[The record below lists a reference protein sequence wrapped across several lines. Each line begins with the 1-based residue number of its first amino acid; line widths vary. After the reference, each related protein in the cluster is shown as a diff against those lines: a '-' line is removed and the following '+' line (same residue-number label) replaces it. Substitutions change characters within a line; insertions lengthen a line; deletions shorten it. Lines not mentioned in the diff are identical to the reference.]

1 MYTHESNKIKIHI
14 ARAWLNPVLRI
25 GRIGCQLLP
34 SWPSSALSHWQPRTL
49 DTHIHITIRFDSLF
63 LFYYFIFPGG
73 RDSYIAHPTP
83 PIAHYCLLS
92 VFILFFFFQD
102 RV

>member
-1 MYTHESNKIKIHI
+1 VAIVG
-14 ARAWLNPVLRI
+14 P
-25 GRIGCQLLP
+25 LP
-34 SWPSSALSHWQPRTL
+34 LAAPRTL